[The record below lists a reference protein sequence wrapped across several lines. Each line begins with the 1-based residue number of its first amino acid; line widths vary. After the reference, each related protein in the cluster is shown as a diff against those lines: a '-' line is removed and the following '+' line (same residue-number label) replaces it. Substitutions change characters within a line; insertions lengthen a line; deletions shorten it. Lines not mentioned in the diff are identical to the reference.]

1 MKSASLQSFFEE
13 CRAAETSDAI
23 GQVVDQIEQK
33 IATMRAERAGME
45 GQLQEAIVAGRDPGK
60 IHTAIAQLDQ
70 DLMTLEAARAG
81 FSQKQA
87 DARKLEDAAA
97 KNALLGKHGQ
107 QSQELE
113 AATKE
118 FAAAVEKARATG
130 ARVAGLAKQQERTV
144 VQLEVLGERRL
155 TKASGI
161 IRAAI
166 GEVRRGDGVSEYGR
180 RIDIALE
187 DVLSDNPSIMRR
199 AQILRR
205 GRFGESNQ
213 ARDMATEGWMK
224 LASVKAEAW

>member
-1 MKSASLQSFFEE
+1 
-13 CRAAETSDAI
+13 
-23 GQVVDQIEQK
+23 
-33 IATMRAERAGME
+33 
-45 GQLQEAIVAGRDPGK
+45 
-60 IHTAIAQLDQ
+60 
-70 DLMTLEAARAG
+70 
-81 FSQKQA
+81 
-87 DARKLEDAAA
+87 
-97 KNALLGKHGQ
+97 
-107 QSQELE
+107 
-113 AATKE
+113 
-118 FAAAVEKARATG
+118 
-130 ARVAGLAKQQERTV
+130 